1 MQPRNPTDTPASYQ
15 STSEGSGKF
24 RKKRFR
30 RRDFR
35 GAVSGGLKRGEGWK
49 QDVGSGVISVV
60 VSMASAVIGMSGRS
74 ENAAACGVGRA
85 RRRQREDRRERALCR
100 LELERVLA
108 G

>member
-24 RKKRFR
+24 RQKRFR
-30 RRDFR
+30 RWDFR
-35 GAVSGGLKRGEGWK
+35 GAVSGGLKRGEDWK